1 MADIEQQY
9 METSENGHEVDD
21 FNGGDQAEGTVCDG
35 AGPDADDNSQNGGT
49 EGGQIDASKGEED
62 AGKMFV
68 GGLSWDTTKKD
79 LKDYFSKFGEV
90 SDCTIKIDQTTG
102 RSRGFGFILF
112 KDPISVEK
120 VLEQKEHRLDGRQID
135 PKKAMAMKK
144 DPVKKIFVGGLN
156 PDTAKEVI
164 EEYFKT
170 FGEIETIEL
179 PQDPKTE
186 KRRGFV
192 FITYQEEAH
201 VKKVMEKKYH
211 TVGGSKC
218 EIKIAQP
225 KEVYQQ
231 QQYGARGYGG
241 ARGRGGRPGQGHNW
255 NQGYNNYWNQGGYN
269 QNYGYGQ
276 QSYGGYGG
284 YGGYD
289 YSTGYYG
296 YGGGY
301 DYNQNNTSYGKTPR
315 RGHPSSYKPY

>member
-1 MADIEQQY
+1 YSTQQY

-21 FNGGDQAEGTVCDG
+21 FNGAGQAGENACG
-35 AGPDADDNSQNGGT
+35 AGDEPDVDDNSQNGGT

-90 SDCTIKIDQTTG
+90 SDCTIKIDQQTG

-112 KDPISVEK
+112 KDSASVDK

-164 EEYFKT
+164 EDYFKAY
-170 FGEIETIEL
+170 GEIETIEL
-179 PQDPKTE
+179 PQDPKSE

-192 FITYQEEAH
+192 FITYQDEAH

-241 ARGRGGRPGQGHNW
+241 ARGRGRGDQG
-255 NQGYNNYWNQGGYN
+255 
-269 QNYGYGQ
+269 
-276 QSYGGYGG
+276 
-284 YGGYD
+284 
-289 YSTGYYG
+289 
-296 YGGGY
+296 
-301 DYNQNNTSYGKTPR
+301 NTSYGKTPR